1 MATRYYLDEQGLS
14 TLWGRICTQDQE
26 LLDKITINSNRIDE
40 LQQEIGEPRVQYNTT
55 EGWNSQ
61 PSLLSK
67 VGVIYIYLDRS
78 VNDTIVPGFKV
89 GNGAYLIDLQ
99 FVDSLYILH
108 MQDKIIHITNEERQ
122 KWNNKIDVDV
132 DQQRE
137 TLLIL
142 K

>member
-1 MATRYYLDEQGLS
+1 MAVKQYLDQEGVQL
-14 TLWGRICTQDQE
+14 LWNRICVQDQD
-26 LLDKITINSNRIDE
+26 LLNKITINSNRIDE
-40 LQQEIGEPRVQYNTT
+40 LEQEIGEPRVQYNTT

-67 VGVIYIYLDRS
+67 VGVIYIYLDRDINGN
-78 VNDTIVPGFKV
+78 VVPGFKV

-99 FVDSLYILH
+99 FVDSLYVLH
-108 MQDKIIHITNEERQ
+108 IQDNIIHITNEERQ

-132 DQQRE
+132 NQQQE
-137 TLLIL
+137 TLLIF